1 MDKKRVG
8 IIALAILLFVVF
20 VIGVPLGINACYQC
34 DTVIITTQWGAEAAL
49 SYYGAILGSIVTIVG
64 LAITIQFTRKQ
75 IERESFLKSEN
86 EKWAKTE
93 MVTSD
98 ILNEI
103 NPMSTLKQ
111 VMDTGFT
118 DPQSAR
124 LSLQK
129 YQISCRI
136 AADQLIAYVN
146 TADYKKIKELV
157 DHIADVADKFFRV
170 SQKEIDQYSKQLE
183 LKRREITLELL
194 SMEKK
199 YPGSLSAEEIAKHQV
214 TIQATDDIRFE
225 DIENAIQQLNEKII
239 HIYETDFRGL
249 LQLKGVTFEAIGVQ
263 TLKKADAILFLRRK

>member
-1 MDKKRVG
+1 M
-8 IIALAILLFVVF
+8 
-20 VIGVPLGINACYQC
+20 
-34 DTVIITTQWGAEAAL
+34 L

-93 MVTSD
+93 MVVSD

-118 DPQSAR
+118 DPQNAR

-129 YQISCRI
+129 YQISCRT
-136 AADQLIAYVN
+136 AADQLIACVN
-146 TADYKKIKELV
+146 TVDYKNIKELV
-157 DHIADVADKFFRV
+157 DYIADVADKLFQV

-183 LKRREITLELL
+183 LKRR
-194 SMEKK
+194 
-199 YPGSLSAEEIAKHQV
+199 
-214 TIQATDDIRFE
+214 
-225 DIENAIQQLNEKII
+225 
-239 HIYETDFRGL
+239 
-249 LQLKGVTFEAIGVQ
+249 
-263 TLKKADAILFLRRK
+263 